1 MSEPKRLLEV
11 AKQLRLLLVAG
22 ECLSRVEVVK
32 LAVEF
37 AQIAQRYLVADFP
50 ASIEKVENDEFRVV
64 EFIIGRKAD
73 CSSPGDLSGWESK
86 DEKTKVDMLEWCL
99 LEVGIL
105 SNINAKYWTVVRGA
119 ELQLLGNA
127 FLGKVKDEGEC
138 RCGVCQ
144 RLPHTLLKHFMT
156 GNGGVASTYPL
167 YILLRHVAPPMSTRF
182 G

>member
-11 AKQLRLLLVAG
+11 AKQLRLLLIGG
-22 ECLSRVEVVK
+22 ECLNRVEVVK

-50 ASIEKVENDEFRVV
+50 APIEKVKNDEFRVV

-105 SNINAKYWTVVRGA
+105 SNSEFSLSFLYSFFLFPITPVRMRITNCVYLFDWQSTPSTGRWSAEPSCSCWATPFSAKSRTKGSADAGSVNAY
-119 ELQLLGNA
+119 LI
-127 FLGKVKDEGEC
+127 
-138 RCGVCQ
+138 
-144 RLPHTLLKHFMT
+144 H
-156 GNGGVASTYPL
+156 S
-167 YILLRHVAPPMSTRF
+167 
-182 G
+182 